1 VIAKKLRRKQ
11 FLWHLSEL
19 LLWDDLQVSKN
30 KSQSWL
36 GLYIALGFVW
46 GCSFIFIKL
55 GLEFLTPF
63 GVAFGRCALGSLTL
77 LIYLKIKGLTLV
89 RDKKL
94 IGHLWVVALLLNVIP
109 GIFFAWAETEVTSI
123 LAGIINAVTPLMTLI
138 AIIVVSRN
146 EKPTTA
152 QVVGLLLGF
161 LGVLTVLGAWQ
172 GLGANPLWAILI
184 LLTAVTCYGFSF
196 PYSRR
201 FILPAQLKP
210 EVMAATQVT
219 LAAFTLLPFY
229 LFDGIAKDE
238 YRVGPVLAMA
248 ALGVFGSGFA
258 YIWNFTIMRDAGSAI
273 ASSVTYVTPLVAV
286 LVGFIFLNE
295 IPHWYEPV
303 GAVIVLLGAAIA
315 QGRIPL
321 TKKH

>member
-1 VIAKKLRRKQ
+1 M
-11 FLWHLSEL
+11 
-19 LLWDDLQVSKN
+19 SKS

-36 GLYIALGFVW
+36 GLYIALGIVW

-63 GVAFGRCALGSLTL
+63 GVAFGRCALGALAL
-77 LIYLKIKGLTLV
+77 LIYLKFKGMSLV
-89 RDKKL
+89 RDRKM

-146 EKPTTA
+146 EPPTKP
-152 QVVGLLLGF
+152 QVIGLLIGF
-161 LGVLTVLGAWQ
+161 LGVLTVLGAWK
-172 GLGANPLWAILI
+172 GLGDNPLWAILV
-184 LLTAVTCYGFSF
+184 LLAAVTCYGFSF

-201 FILPAQLKP
+201 YILPAQLAP
-210 EVMAATQVT
+210 EVMAATQVS
-219 LAAFTLLPFY
+219 LGAITLLP
-229 LFDGIAKDE
+229 LFLIDGIAKDE
-238 YRVGPVLAMA
+238 YRIGPVLAMI

-258 YIWNFTIMRDAGSAI
+258 YIWNFTIMRAAGSAI
-273 ASSVTYVTPLVAV
+273 ASSVTYVTPVVAV
-286 LVGFIFLNE
+286 AVGLIFLQE
-295 IPHWYEPV
+295 KLHWYEPV
-303 GAVIVLLGAAIA
+303 GALVVLLGAAIT

-321 TKKH
+321 TKKP

>member
-1 VIAKKLRRKQ
+1 
-11 FLWHLSEL
+11 L
-19 LLWDDLQVSKN
+19 LLWHDLQVSKS

-36 GLYIALGFVW
+36 GLYIALGIVW

-63 GVAFGRCALGSLTL
+63 GVAFGRCALGAMAL

-89 RDKKL
+89 RDRKM
-94 IGHLWVVALLLNVIP
+94 IGHLWVVSLLLNVIP

-138 AIIVVSRN
+138 AIMVVSRN
-146 EKPTTA
+146 EKPTRP
-152 QVVGLLLGF
+152 QVVGLILGF
-161 LGVLTVLGAWQ
+161 LGVLTVLGAWK
-172 GLGANPLWAILI
+172 GLGDNPLWAILI
-184 LLTAVTCYGFSF
+184 LLAAVTCYGFSF

-219 LAAFTLLPFY
+219 LGAITLLP
-229 LFDGIAKDE
+229 LFLVNGIAKSDFLI
-238 YRVGPVLAMA
+238 GPVLAMV

-295 IPHWYEPV
+295 TLHWYEPA

-321 TKKH
+321 SRKV

>member
-1 VIAKKLRRKQ
+1 
-11 FLWHLSEL
+11 
-19 LLWDDLQVSKN
+19 
-30 KSQSWL
+30 
-36 GLYIALGFVW
+36 
-46 GCSFIFIKL
+46 
-55 GLEFLTPF
+55 
-63 GVAFGRCALGSLTL
+63 
-77 LIYLKIKGLTLV
+77 
-89 RDKKL
+89 
-94 IGHLWVVALLLNVIP
+94 
-109 GIFFAWAETEVTSI
+109 
-123 LAGIINAVTPLMTLI
+123 MTLI

-146 EKPTTA
+146 EKPTTP

-161 LGVLTVLGAWQ
+161 LGVLTVLGAWK
-172 GLGANPLWAILI
+172 GLGDNPLWAILI
-184 LLTAVTCYGFSF
+184 LLAAVTCYGFSF

-219 LAAFTLLPFY
+219 LGAITLLP
-229 LFDGIAKDE
+229 LFLIDGIAKSE
-238 YRVGPVLAMA
+238 FLIGPVLAMV

-286 LVGFIFLNE
+286 IVGFIFLNE
-295 IPHWYEPV
+295 KLHWYEPA

-321 TKKH
+321 SKKL

>member
-1 VIAKKLRRKQ
+1 LH
-11 FLWHLSEL
+11 LWH
-19 LLWDDLQVSKN
+19 DLQVSKS

-36 GLYIALGFVW
+36 GLYIALGIVW

-63 GVAFGRCALGSLTL
+63 GVAFGRCALGALAL
-77 LIYLKIKGLTLV
+77 LVYLKLKGLTLV
-89 RDKKL
+89 RDRKM
-94 IGHLWVVALLLNVIP
+94 IGHLWVVSLLLNVIP

-138 AIIVVSRN
+138 AIMVVSRN
-146 EKPTTA
+146 EKPTRP
-152 QVVGLLLGF
+152 QVVGLILGF

-172 GLGANPLWAILI
+172 GLGDNPLWAILI
-184 LLTAVTCYGFSF
+184 LLAAVTCYGFSF

-219 LAAFTLLPFY
+219 LGAITLLPFF
-229 LFDGIAKDE
+229 LINGVAKSE
-238 YRVGPVLAMA
+238 FLLGPVLAMV

-295 IPHWYEPV
+295 KLHWYEPA

-321 TKKH
+321 SKKL

>member
-1 VIAKKLRRKQ
+1 M
-11 FLWHLSEL
+11 
-19 LLWDDLQVSKN
+19 SKS

-36 GLYIALGFVW
+36 GLYIALGIVW

-63 GVAFGRCALGSLTL
+63 GVAFGRCALGALAL
-77 LIYLKIKGLTLV
+77 LVYLKIKGLSLV
-89 RDKKL
+89 HDRKM

-109 GIFFAWAETEVTSI
+109 GILFAWAETEVTSI

-146 EKPTTA
+146 EKPTTP

-161 LGVLTVLGAWQ
+161 LGVLIVLGAWK
-172 GLGANPLWAILI
+172 GLGDNPLWAILI
-184 LLTAVTCYGFSF
+184 LLAAVTCYGFSF

-219 LAAFTLLPFY
+219 LGAITLLP
-229 LFDGIAKDE
+229 LFLINGIAKNE
-238 YRVGPVLAMA
+238 YRLGPVLAMV

-258 YIWNFTIMRDAGSAI
+258 YIWNFIIMRDAGSAI

-286 LVGFIFLNE
+286 LVGFIFLSE

-303 GAVIVLLGAAIA
+303 GAAIVLLGAAIA

-321 TKKH
+321 LKKI

>member
-1 VIAKKLRRKQ
+1 M
-11 FLWHLSEL
+11 
-19 LLWDDLQVSKN
+19 SKS

-36 GLYIALGFVW
+36 GLYIALGIVW

-63 GVAFGRCALGSLTL
+63 GVAFGRCALGALAL
-77 LIYLKIKGLTLV
+77 LIYLKVKGLSLV
-89 RDKKL
+89 RDRKM

-138 AIIVVSRN
+138 AIMLVSRN
-146 EKPTTA
+146 EKPTA
-152 QVVGLLLGF
+152 PQIIGLLLGF
-161 LGVLTVLGAWQ
+161 LGVLTVLGAWK
-172 GLGANPLWAILI
+172 GLGDNPLWAILV
-184 LLTAVTCYGFSF
+184 LLAAVTCYGFSF

-201 FILPAQLKP
+201 FILPAQLTP

-219 LAAFTLLPFY
+219 LGAITLLP
-229 LFDGIAKDE
+229 LFLMDGIAKDE
-238 YRVGPVLAMA
+238 YRIGPVLAMI

-258 YIWNFTIMRDAGSAI
+258 YIWNFTIMRAAGSAI
-273 ASSVTYVTPLVAV
+273 ASSVTYVTPVVAV
-286 LVGFIFLNE
+286 VVGLIFLQE
-295 IPHWYEPV
+295 KLHWYEPV
-303 GAVIVLLGAAIA
+303 GALVVLLGAAIA

-321 TKKH
+321 TKKS

>member
-1 VIAKKLRRKQ
+1 M
-11 FLWHLSEL
+11 
-19 LLWDDLQVSKN
+19 SKS

-36 GLYIALGFVW
+36 GLYIALGIVW

-63 GVAFGRCALGSLTL
+63 GVAFGRCALGALAL
-77 LIYLKIKGLTLV
+77 LIYLKIKGLSLV
-89 RDKKL
+89 RDRKM

-138 AIIVVSRN
+138 AIIVVSRS
-146 EKPTTA
+146 EKPTRP
-152 QVVGLLLGF
+152 QIVGLLVGF

-172 GLGANPLWAILI
+172 GLGDNPLWAILI
-184 LLTAVTCYGFSF
+184 LLGAVTCYGFSF

-219 LAAFTLLPFY
+219 LGAITLLP
-229 LFDGIAKDE
+229 LFLIDGIAKNE
-238 YRVGPVLAMA
+238 YRLGPVLAMV
-248 ALGVFGSGFA
+248 ALGIFGSGFA
-258 YIWNFTIMRDAGSAI
+258 YIWNFIIMRDAGSAI

-286 LVGFIFLNE
+286 LVGFIFLSE

-303 GAVIVLLGAAIA
+303 GAAIVLLGAAIA

-321 TKKH
+321 SKKL

>member
-1 VIAKKLRRKQ
+1 M
-11 FLWHLSEL
+11 
-19 LLWDDLQVSKN
+19 SKS

-36 GLYIALGFVW
+36 GLYIALGIVW

-63 GVAFGRCALGSLTL
+63 GVAFGRCALGALAL
-77 LIYLKIKGLTLV
+77 LIYLKIKGLSLV
-89 RDKKL
+89 RDRKM

-138 AIIVVSRN
+138 AIMLVSRN
-146 EKPTTA
+146 EKPTTP
-152 QVVGLLLGF
+152 QIVGLLLGF
-161 LGVLTVLGAWQ
+161 LGVLTVLGTWK
-172 GLGANPLWAILI
+172 GLGDNPLWAILV
-184 LLTAVTCYGFSF
+184 LLAAVTCYGFSF

-219 LAAFTLLPFY
+219 LGAITLLP
-229 LFDGIAKDE
+229 LFLIDGIAKDE
-238 YRVGPVLAMA
+238 YQLGPVLAMI

-258 YIWNFTIMRDAGSAI
+258 YIWNFTIMRAAGSAI
-273 ASSVTYVTPLVAV
+273 ASSVTYVTPVVAV
-286 LVGFIFLNE
+286 VVGLIFLQE
-295 IPHWYEPV
+295 KLHWYEPV
-303 GAVIVLLGAAIA
+303 GALVVLLGAAIA

-321 TKKH
+321 TKNP